1 MSEEQSGNNSSSA
14 PKGHGPGNQ
23 IRPGANVCPA
33 GAGKGKIGTVKGDPL
48 SVKIRRK

>member
-1 MSEEQSGNNSSSA
+1 MSEQSAKGNSNA

-23 IRPGANVCPA
+23 VKPGANVCPS

-48 SVKIRRK
+48 SIKIRRK